1 MLTADKLF
9 DLRQTEHADV
19 FAGTDYVWEALT
31 GIEAYIQA
39 RLADDM
45 PPNGHQIEVDS
56 SVVIGDNVHI
66 GEGTTI
72 ASGTYI
78 EGPTLIGKNCQIRH
92 GAYVRANTVLGDGG
106 IIGHATET
114 KNSIMLENAHAPHFA
129 YVGDSILGQNVN
141 LGAGTKLSNFPM
153 SADGD
158 PQPIQL
164 TDEDGQRIDTGLIK
178 FGAILG
184 DGVNT
189 GCNVVT
195 NPGTIIGPRTLVYAL
210 TMLRKGV
217 YPADSI
223 IKLRQTQEIV
233 AIRRR
238 EV

>member
-1 MLTADKLF
+1 MSF
-9 DLRQTEHADV
+9 S
-19 FAGTDYVWEALT
+19 
-31 GIEAYIQA
+31 
-39 RLADDM
+39 
-45 PPNGHQIEVDS
+45 P
-56 SVVIGDNVHI
+56 SV
-66 GEGTTI
+66 
-72 ASGTYI
+72 YI
-78 EGPTLIGKNCQIRH
+78 EGPVLIGKNCQIRH

-114 KNSIMLENAHAPHFA
+114 KNTVMLENAHAPHFA
-129 YVGDSILGQNVN
+129 YVGDSILGQGVN

-164 TDEDGQRIDTGLIK
+164 TDADGQRIDTGLVK

-195 NPGTIIGPRTLVYAL
+195 NPGTIIGPRTMVYAL
-210 TMLRKGV
+210 TMLRKGI

-233 AIRRR
+233 AIQRR